1 MSGKITVASSGRK
14 VTLKVGK
21 EYVVQPLNNRTKKH
35 RDRHCMI
42 LDFVPVSDSHPR
54 DIVAKV
60 PVHDNNRIGRVEL
73 GDLTS
78 RASVAG

>member
-1 MSGKITVASSGRK
+1 MNDKITFASSGRK

-21 EYVVQPLNNRTKKH
+21 EYVVQPLNSQKKKH

-42 LDFVPVSDSHPR
+42 LDFVPVSEDHPR

-60 PVHDNNRIGRVEL
+60 RFLDNNRIGRVEL
-73 GDLTS
+73 EDLTS
-78 RASVAG
+78 KASVAG